1 MENANISKE
10 KDITKTFII
19 ITMIFVILM
28 FTFLI
33 VVILNQ
39 YNIINFS
46 NLISNLSFKLLLMG

>member
-1 MENANISKE
+1 MENVNISKE

-28 FTFLI
+28 LTFLI

-39 YNIINFS
+39 YNIINVS